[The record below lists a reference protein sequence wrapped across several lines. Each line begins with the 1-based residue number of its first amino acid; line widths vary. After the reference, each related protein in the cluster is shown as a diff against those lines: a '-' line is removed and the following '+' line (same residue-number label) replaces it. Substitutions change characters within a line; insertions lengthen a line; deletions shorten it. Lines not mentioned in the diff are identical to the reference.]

1 MNTLDTGKHLIST
14 SPRLRVSHS
23 SVLPI
28 GYRAAGLP
36 RHDRPRPSRHGLAIF
51 YSDRP
56 ATAAALF
63 TTNRVKSAHIL
74 VDQKQLRR
82 GKSQVIMVN
91 SGCANCCTGR
101 RGIQEAEKTILW
113 ASQALDVEPGRILVA
128 STGVIGDFLPM
139 DLLSE
144 EIPMLSKRLLG
155 PKGARSGSFHKATEA
170 ILTTDT
176 VAKIAHASVRIRGRE
191 VRIWG
196 CAKGAGMIHPDM
208 NPSGKPVAT
217 STRHATMLAFILTD
231 LDMDKRA
238 LTALLARSTDK
249 SFNRVTVDGDTSTN
263 DTALALANGAAGV
276 SCRTPRERELF
287 AYALDQV
294 CIELAKKMAKDGE
307 GASKFLE
314 IRVDGAR
321 TEADAQK
328 LAMTVATSPLVKTA
342 AYGEDSNWG
351 RVLAAIGRAGVAL
364 DPFKVDIYFGRLC
377 VFRQGAPTAVS
388 AEKAREPLKAREV
401 TITIRVHQ
409 GSAQGLYWTCD
420 FTGQYVDINA
430 RYRT

>member
-1 MNTLDTGKHLIST
+1 MSTLPL
-14 SPRLRVSHS
+14 
-23 SVLPI
+23 

-51 YSDRP
+51 YSEQP
-56 ATAAALF
+56 ATSAAVF
-63 TTNRVKSAHIL
+63 TTSRVKSAHIL
-74 VDQKQLRR
+74 VDQKQLRK

-91 SGCANCCTGR
+91 SGCANCCTGE
-101 RGIQEAEKTILW
+101 RGIREAEKTIVW
-113 ASQALDVEPGRILVA
+113 ASQALDVSPDSILIA
-128 STGVIGDFLPM
+128 STGVIGDYLPM
-139 DLLSE
+139 ELMSE
-144 EIPMLSKRLLG
+144 EIPMLSKQLLG
-155 PKGARSGSFHKATEA
+155 PKGDHFQYFHKAAEA
-170 ILTTDT
+170 IMTTDT
-176 VAKIAHASVRIRGRE
+176 VPKIAHASVRIKGKE
-191 VRIWG
+191 IRIWG
-196 CAKGAGMIHPDM
+196 CAKGAGMIHPSM
-208 NPSGKPVAT
+208 TASGKA
-217 STRHATMLAFILTD
+217 HATMLAFILTD
-231 LDMDKRA
+231 VAMDKR
-238 LTALLARSTDK
+238 LLSELLSRSTDK

-263 DTALALANGAAGV
+263 DTAILMANGASGV
-276 SCRTPRERELF
+276 HCTSASEREAF
-287 AYALDQV
+287 AFALDQV

-321 TEADAQK
+321 TEADAQR

-351 RVLAAIGRAGVAL
+351 RVLAAIGRAGVHL

-388 AEKAREPLKAREV
+388 AEKAREPLKAKEV

-409 GSAQGLYWTCD
+409 GKAQGLYWTCD